1 MRSRGSHTKF
11 DKNLHEISHNF
22 NIMNQSI
29 TRSAVARLLPL
40 VADNLQASVAA
51 IFFFLF
57 PLEKISERMN
67 LSPDLACLHNQCIKL
82 PCKISINQISQ

>member
-1 MRSRGSHTKF
+1 
-11 DKNLHEISHNF
+11 
-22 NIMNQSI
+22 MNQSI